1 MNRTGKSPGFHFYC
15 IFAGS
20 MVKWTGKI
28 LVPALLV
35 GLAAVQSFGID
46 AGRAMHFRAM
56 QDSTSIRRT
65 DSTAAAG
72 SVSVR
77 DSLALADTSATDSL
91 SMSDSPAVRDSSA
104 LPDSIAPSD
113 SATVSPKDTIVVPD
127 SLKETDPLKYRYFIA
142 LRDSVT
148 RIRTRDSLLAAKD
161 TAELMLFDSLYTKDS
176 AEVAAARFNAWY
188 NSLTKRE
195 RRKYDYE
202 QQLPAKMAAAMAKLE
217 RADSI
222 KAARDSAIAAKPRI
236 LETYA
241 VPDSMQYKRMITWTH
256 DRNFNDVRLF
266 DYDTTYNYHFQDLP
280 IYKKDVNA
288 THLGVAGSAS
298 QLYDF
303 FKREEAADAVFF
315 TPYQIYNYTPENL
328 PMYNTK
334 TPYTELAYWGTLFG
348 KDEKEES
355 NIKILTTQNI
365 LPEWNVTLEYHRFG
379 SKGML
384 QNENTDNRTFVASTN
399 YMGKRYLMH
408 AGYIY
413 NKVVRTENGGIV
425 DNFWI
430 RDTTVDGKEI
440 AVALSDAHNKIKKN
454 TVFLDQSYRI
464 PFDFIYDIGK
474 GKRKARKAEEAR
486 RDSIMASGDS
496 TAIAALLEEEKAK
509 KAVDASKDSLDRDI
523 TSAYIGHSSEYT
535 VYTKNYTDNLSGD
548 DTGREFYN
556 NNFFINPAS
565 STDSMR
571 VMRLENRVFLR
582 LQPWKADG
590 IVSKL
595 DVGIGDKL
603 LNYYDYSPANY
614 LNTKRNTVLNSLY
627 LYAGAQ
633 GQYKKYFT
641 WDATG
646 RYTFLGHEINDFGI
660 DANLTFSAYP
670 FRRDKSS
677 PLLLKAH
684 FETSL
689 KEPDHYQ
696 QRLYT
701 NHYRWE
707 NSFGKI
713 STTKI
718 EGRLHI
724 PRWKLEA
731 MFGYA
736 LLGNNIYYDND
747 GIVRQNGQAM
757 SVMTA
762 YLGKEFRLW
771 KFHFDHRALF
781 QLSSN
786 QNVLP
791 LPMLS
796 LNFRYYFQ
804 FDVVKK
810 VMQMQL
816 GTDARYNTRWYA
828 PAYNPAVG
836 VFHNQNEELYGNCPI
851 FDVFVNIQWK
861 RACIFIKV
869 LNLGLGKPSRNADYF
884 SAHHYIN
891 PQRVIKVGIFWPF
904 YIQPGKNAS
913 VGGGSSG
920 GTGNSTGTRTQNINR

>member
-1 MNRTGKSPGFHFYC
+1 
-15 IFAGS
+15 
-20 MVKWTGKI
+20 MVKLIGKI

-35 GLAAVQSFGID
+35 GTAAIQSFGID
-46 AGRAMHFRAM
+46 AGRAVRFL
-56 QDSTSIRRT
+56 QDH
-65 DSTAAAG
+65 DSTAFSQG
-72 SVSVR
+72 S
-77 DSLALADTSATDSL
+77 DSLYI
-91 SMSDSPAVRDSSA
+91 SDSMDIMDTTV
-104 LPDSIAPSD
+104 
-113 SATVSPKDTIVVPD
+113 VSPRDTITVPD
-127 SLKETDPLKYRYFIA
+127 SLRETDPLKFRYFIA

-148 RIRTRDSLLAAKD
+148 RIQTRDSLMAAKD
-161 TAELMLFDSLYTKDS
+161 TIGLMQFDSLYTKDS
-176 AEVAAARFNAWY
+176 AEVAQAKFNAWY
-188 NSLTKRE
+188 GSLTKKE

-202 QQLPAKMAAAMAKLE
+202 QELPKKMAAAMAKLE

-222 KAARDSAIAAKPRI
+222 KAAKDSAIAAKPRI

-256 DRNFNDVRLF
+256 DRNFNEVQLF
-266 DYDTTYNYHFQDLP
+266 DYDTTYNWHYNDLP
-280 IYKKDVNA
+280 IYREDINA
-288 THLGVAGSAS
+288 NHLGPAGSAS
-298 QLYDF
+298 QLYNF
-303 FKREEAADAVFF
+303 FRREEADNAIFF

-384 QNENTDNRTFVASTN
+384 LNEDTDNRTFVASTN

-413 NKVVRTENGGIV
+413 NKVSRTENGGIV

-440 AVALSDAHNKIKKN
+440 AVALNSAHNKIKKN

-464 PFDFIYDIGK
+464 PFNFIYDIGK

-486 RDSIMASGDS
+486 RDSIMATGDS
-496 TAIAALLEEEKAK
+496 TAIAALLEEEKARESEK
-509 KAVDASKDSLDRDI
+509 MAADSLDRDI
-523 TSAYIGHSSEYT
+523 TSAFIGHSSEYT
-535 VYTKNYTDNLSGD
+535 VYTKNYTDAIDAGD
-548 DTGREFYN
+548 ETGRDFYGN
-556 NNFFINPAS
+556 RFFINPTN

-603 LNYYDYSPANY
+603 LNYYDYSPSNY
-614 LNTKRNTVLNSLY
+614 LSTRRNTVLNSMY
-627 LYAGAQ
+627 IYAGAQ
-633 GQYKKYFT
+633 GQYKKYFD
-641 WDATG
+641 WNATG
-646 RYTFLGHEINDFGI
+646 KYTFLGYEVNDFGI

-677 PLLLKAH
+677 PLLLNAH

-696 QRLYT
+696 QRLFT
-701 NHYRWE
+701 NHFRWE
-707 NSFGKI
+707 NDFGKI

-718 EGRLHI
+718 EGRLMI
-724 PRWKLEA
+724 PRWNLEA

-736 LLGNNIYYDND
+736 LLGNNIYYDTE

-757 SVMTA
+757 SVMSA
-762 YLGKEFRLW
+762 YLRKDFRLW
-771 KFHFDHRALF
+771 KFHLDHQALF
-781 QLSSN
+781 QVSSN
-786 QNVLP
+786 PDVLP
-791 LPMLS
+791 LPMLA
-796 LNFRYYFQ
+796 LNFRYYLQ

-810 VMQMQL
+810 VMQMQI
-816 GTDARYNTRWYA
+816 GANGRYTTRWYA
-828 PAYNPAVG
+828 PAYNPVAG
-836 VFHNQNEELYGNCPI
+836 VFHNQNEEMYGNCPDI
-851 FDVFVNIQWK
+851 DVFVNIQWK
-861 RACIFIKV
+861 RACIFIKLV
-869 LNLGLGKPSRNADYF
+869 NVGLGWPNDQADYF
-884 SAHHYIN
+884 SAHHYIL
-891 PQRVIKVGIFWPF
+891 PQRTLKVGIFWPF
-904 YIQPGKNAS
+904 YIQPGKNAR
-913 VGGGSSG
+913 VGGGSGSGGGATG
-920 GTGNSTGTRTQNINR
+920 GTGGMTSQRQSIN

>member
-1 MNRTGKSPGFHFYC
+1 
-15 IFAGS
+15 
-20 MVKWTGKI
+20 MVKLIGKI
-28 LVPALLV
+28 LIPALLV
-35 GLAAVQSFGID
+35 GTAAIQSFGID
-46 AGRAMHFRAM
+46 AGRAGRFL
-56 QDSTSIRRT
+56 QDH
-65 DSTAAAG
+65 DSTAFSQG
-72 SVSVR
+72 P
-77 DSLALADTSATDSL
+77 DSLYI
-91 SMSDSPAVRDSSA
+91 SDSMDIMDTTV
-104 LPDSIAPSD
+104 
-113 SATVSPKDTIVVPD
+113 VSPRDTITVPD
-127 SLKETDPLKYRYFIA
+127 SLRETDPLKFRYFIA

-148 RIRTRDSLLAAKD
+148 RIQTRDSLMAAKD
-161 TAELMLFDSLYTKDS
+161 TIGLMQFDSLYTKDS
-176 AEVAAARFNAWY
+176 AEVAQAKFNAWY
-188 NSLTKRE
+188 GSLTKKE
-195 RRKYDYE
+195 RRKYDYKQE
-202 QQLPAKMAAAMAKLE
+202 LPKKMAAAMAKLE

-222 KAARDSAIAAKPRI
+222 KAAKDSAIAAKPRI

-256 DRNFNDVRLF
+256 DRNFNEVQLF
-266 DYDTTYNYHFQDLP
+266 DYDTTYNWHYNDIP
-280 IYKKDVNA
+280 IYREDINA
-288 THLGVAGSAS
+288 NHLGPAGSAS
-298 QLYDF
+298 QLYNF
-303 FKREEAADAVFF
+303 FRREEADNAIFF

-384 QNENTDNRTFVASTN
+384 LNEDTDNRTFVASTN

-413 NKVVRTENGGIV
+413 NKVSRTENGGIV

-440 AVALSDAHNKIKKN
+440 AVALNSAHNKIKKN

-464 PFDFIYDIGK
+464 PFNFIYDIGK

-486 RDSIMASGDS
+486 RDSIMATGDS
-496 TAIAALLEEEKAK
+496 TAIAALLEEEKARESEK
-509 KAVDASKDSLDRDI
+509 MAADSLDRDI
-523 TSAYIGHSSEYT
+523 TSAFIGHSSEYT
-535 VYTKNYTDNLSGD
+535 VYTKNYTDAIDAGD
-548 DTGREFYN
+548 ETGRDFYGN
-556 NNFFINPAS
+556 RFFINPTN

-603 LNYYDYSPANY
+603 LNYYDYSPSNY
-614 LNTKRNTVLNSLY
+614 LSTRRNTVLNSMY
-627 LYAGAQ
+627 IYAGAQ
-633 GQYKKYFT
+633 GQYKKYFD
-641 WDATG
+641 WNATG
-646 RYTFLGHEINDFGI
+646 KYTFLGYEVNDFGI

-677 PLLLKAH
+677 PLLLNAH

-696 QRLYT
+696 QRLFT
-701 NHYRWE
+701 NHFRWE
-707 NSFGKI
+707 NDFGKI

-718 EGRLHI
+718 EGRLMI
-724 PRWKLEA
+724 PRWNLEA

-736 LLGNNIYYDND
+736 LLGNNIYYDTE

-757 SVMTA
+757 SVMSA
-762 YLGKEFRLW
+762 YLRKDFRLW
-771 KFHFDHRALF
+771 KFHLDHQALF
-781 QLSSN
+781 QVSSN
-786 QNVLP
+786 PDVLP
-791 LPMLS
+791 LPMLA
-796 LNFRYYFQ
+796 LNFRYYLQ

-810 VMQMQL
+810 VMQMQI
-816 GTDARYNTRWYA
+816 GANGRYTTRWYA
-828 PAYNPAVG
+828 PAYNPVAG
-836 VFHNQNEELYGNCPI
+836 VFHNQNEEMYGNCPDI
-851 FDVFVNIQWK
+851 DVFVNIQWK
-861 RACIFIKV
+861 RACIFIKLV
-869 LNLGLGKPSRNADYF
+869 NAGLGWPNDQADYF
-884 SAHHYIN
+884 SAHHYIL
-891 PQRVIKVGIFWPF
+891 PQRTLKVGIFWPF
-904 YIQPGKNAS
+904 YIQPGKNAR
-913 VGGGSSG
+913 VGGGSGSGGGATG
-920 GTGNSTGTRTQNINR
+920 GTGGMTSQRQSIN

>member
-1 MNRTGKSPGFHFYC
+1 
-15 IFAGS
+15 
-20 MVKWTGKI
+20 MVKLIGKI

-35 GLAAVQSFGID
+35 GTAAIQSFGID
-46 AGRAMHFRAM
+46 AGRAVRFL
-56 QDSTSIRRT
+56 QDH
-65 DSTAAAG
+65 DSTAFSQG
-72 SVSVR
+72 P
-77 DSLALADTSATDSL
+77 DSLYI
-91 SMSDSPAVRDSSA
+91 SDSMDIMDTTV
-104 LPDSIAPSD
+104 
-113 SATVSPKDTIVVPD
+113 VSPRDTITVPD
-127 SLKETDPLKYRYFIA
+127 SLRETDPLKFRYFIA

-148 RIRTRDSLLAAKD
+148 RIQTRDSLMAAKD
-161 TAELMLFDSLYTKDS
+161 TIGLMQFDSLYTKDS
-176 AEVAAARFNAWY
+176 AEVAQAKFNAWY
-188 NSLTKRE
+188 GSLTKKE

-202 QQLPAKMAAAMAKLE
+202 QELPKKMAAAMAKLE

-222 KAARDSAIAAKPRI
+222 KAAKDSAIAAKPRI

-256 DRNFNDVRLF
+256 DRNFNEVQLF
-266 DYDTTYNYHFQDLP
+266 DYDTTYNWHYNDLP
-280 IYKKDVNA
+280 IYREDINA
-288 THLGVAGSAS
+288 NHLGPAGSAS
-298 QLYDF
+298 QLYNF
-303 FKREEAADAVFF
+303 FRREEADNAIFF

-384 QNENTDNRTFVASTN
+384 LNEDTDNRTFVASTN

-413 NKVVRTENGGIV
+413 NKVSRTENGGIV

-440 AVALSDAHNKIKKN
+440 AVALNSAHNKIKKN

-464 PFDFIYDIGK
+464 PFNFIYDIGK

-486 RDSIMASGDS
+486 RDSIMATGDS
-496 TAIAALLEEEKAK
+496 TAIAALLEEEKARESEK
-509 KAVDASKDSLDRDI
+509 MAADSLDRDI
-523 TSAYIGHSSEYT
+523 TSAFIGHSSEYT
-535 VYTKNYTDNLSGD
+535 VYTKNYTDAIDAGD
-548 DTGREFYN
+548 ETGRDFYGN
-556 NNFFINPAS
+556 RFFINPTN

-603 LNYYDYSPANY
+603 LNYYDYSPSNY
-614 LNTKRNTVLNSLY
+614 LSTRRNTVLNSMY
-627 LYAGAQ
+627 IYAGAQ
-633 GQYKKYFT
+633 GQYKKYFD
-641 WDATG
+641 WNATG
-646 RYTFLGHEINDFGI
+646 KYTFLGYEVNDFGI

-677 PLLLKAH
+677 PLLLNAH

-696 QRLYT
+696 QRLFT
-701 NHYRWE
+701 NHFRWE
-707 NSFGKI
+707 NDFGKI

-718 EGRLHI
+718 EGRLMI
-724 PRWKLEA
+724 PRWNLEA

-736 LLGNNIYYDND
+736 LLGNNIYYDSN
-747 GIVRQNGQAM
+747 GIVQQNGQAM
-757 SVMTA
+757 SVMSA
-762 YLGKEFRLW
+762 YLRKDFRLW
-771 KFHFDHRALF
+771 KFHLDHQALF
-781 QLSSN
+781 QVSSN
-786 QNVLP
+786 PDVLP
-791 LPMLS
+791 LPMLA
-796 LNFRYYFQ
+796 LNFRYYLQ

-810 VMQMQL
+810 VMQMQI
-816 GTDARYNTRWYA
+816 GANGRYTTRWYA
-828 PAYNPAVG
+828 PAYNPVAG
-836 VFHNQNEELYGNCPI
+836 VFHNQNEEMYGNCPDI
-851 FDVFVNIQWK
+851 DVFVNIQWK
-861 RACIFIKV
+861 RACIFIRLV
-869 LNLGLGKPSRNADYF
+869 NVGLGWPNDQADYF
-884 SAHHYIN
+884 SAHHYIL
-891 PQRVIKVGIFWPF
+891 PQRTLKVGIFWPF
-904 YIQPGKNAS
+904 YIQPGKNAR
-913 VGGGSSG
+913 VGGGSGSGGGATG
-920 GTGNSTGTRTQNINR
+920 GTGGMTSQRQSIN